1 MVLSATGS
9 VVFLAS
15 GTLLAEG
22 ADLASA
28 GWLAVAVALDSAVG
42 GGVTYVADDA
52 AEAERSHCR
61 NDQSGPSE
69 PLGLLWLLLN
79 WDRAIGRLRPT
90 RWHSL
95 LRPRLRLGP
104 LGCLR
109 GWPWGI
115 GGWDAD
121 DCHKLGKHR
130 PDWRKSGSMRRDR
143 RIVAGL

>member
-15 GTLLAEG
+15 GALLARG
-22 ADLASA
+22 RRFGLSGLARRGGCA
-28 GWLAVAVALDSAVG
+28 RLCRW

-52 AEAERSHCR
+52 AEAKRSHCR

-95 LRPRLRLGP
+95 LRP
-104 LGCLR
+104 
-109 GWPWGI
+109 
-115 GGWDAD
+115 
-121 DCHKLGKHR
+121 
-130 PDWRKSGSMRRDR
+130 
-143 RIVAGL
+143 